1 VFVLFDFKVIQRSR
15 KCVYSD
21 ARNGVA
27 RKKQN
32 KNKKKPVEFGPG
44 AMAAMYCFGIIFGL
58 VLFFSCLSFDIADY
72 PSPYAYPLN
81 TPTSNWCGSVGAF
94 FAYYLLYSIGP
105 GVFVI
110 IISTILYLAAKL
122 MRRDI
127 DQLIFRA
134 IGLALLTVAISSS
147 FQCLWPARLF
157 AFPFGSGGA
166 LGIATADLLKENF
179 AQVGTFILILAIW
192 IVGLILLADDLV
204 LALPLIGGKFLMRL
218 LGIAT
223 PAWAVAMDQSDRLG
237 QIWQRLSAK
246 QKSKR
251 RSLRPAYLQDPDMDE
266 VLESELD
273 LDEDE
278 YEDEA
283 YEDADGDEEEHE
295 DEAGIAQDAVSGK
308 SEDKPAE
315 KQSTFERLRALAI
328 NRNGIQPRATKPY
341 VQPSYDDYTLPPL
354 TLLAEPEYG
363 YAEEQEQVVKDK
375 AAVLQRFLSEFNV
388 NAQVI
393 AAETGPVV
401 TMYEVELAAGVK
413 VSQISGLSND
423 MARALSVGAV
433 RVVAPLPGKHTIGLE
448 VPNSKKETV
457 RIRSLFED
465 SGQKHGKMAIP
476 LFLGKD
482 SSGESLVSDL
492 AKMPH
497 LLIAGTTG
505 SGKSVCINS
514 IIVSILM
521 TKRPDEVKLI
531 LVDPKMVEMTAYNT
545 VPHLMCPIVTET
557 PMAVQILEWATV
569 KMDERYAVL
578 AEGRVKNIAEF
589 NKLGAKEVIRRF
601 NPTTPDE
608 EAKIPKQLPYI
619 VIIIDELADLM
630 MTASKEIE
638 SYIVRLAQKSRAV
651 GIHIVLAT
659 QRPQA
664 TVVTGLIKSNM
675 PTRIGFRV
683 AARMDSRII
692 LDQNGAEM
700 LLGEGDMLFLK
711 PGTSDLIRAQGTFL
725 DDNEIRHIVRHLKE
739 VGEPQFH
746 PELTQLK
753 HIDTSEMQK
762 DDLFDE
768 AVRVVLASKR
778 GSVSLLQRRLSIGY
792 ARSSRIIEMMASSGI
807 LGEYKGSQAREV
819 LMTLEE
825 YEAICAQMETDA
837 ANGYSDMAESQPEDS
852 KYVSEGQREY
862 MAIDSEDADVTD
874 TLDDEEEIDDDEEN
888 ESDEDYEYVEEEE
901 EDEDED
907 VEEDD
912 GEEEQE
918 EEDAHDDERKTR
930 KKKTKKEEEEYE
942 YEYKFE

>member
-1 VFVLFDFKVIQRSR
+1 M
-15 KCVYSD
+15 
-21 ARNGVA
+21 A
-27 RKKQN
+27 RKKPN
-32 KNKKKPVEFGPG
+32 KKKKKPVEFGLG
-44 AMAAMYCFGIIFGL
+44 TIAAIYCFGIVFGV
-58 VLFFSCLSFDIADY
+58 VLLFSCLSFDIADY
-72 PSPYAYPLN
+72 PSPYAYPMN
-81 TPTSNWCGSVGAF
+81 TPTSNWCGTVGAF
-94 FAYYLLYSIGP
+94 FAYYLMYSIGP
-105 GVFVI
+105 GVFMLIIPVI
-110 IISTILYLAAKL
+110 VYLIIRLC
-122 MRRDI
+122 RQNV
-127 DQLIFRA
+127 DQLVFRS
-134 IGLALLTVAISSS
+134 IGLALLTIALSSS
-147 FQCLWPARLF
+147 YQCLWPTKVF
-157 AFPFGSGGA
+157 AFPFGAGGA
-166 LGIATADLLKENF
+166 LGVATTDLLRDNF
-179 AQVGTFILILAIW
+179 AQVGTFILMVAIW
-192 IVGLILLADDLV
+192 IVGLVLLADNVV
-204 LALPLIGGKFLMRL
+204 LALPILAGKFLMRL

-223 PAWAVAMDQSDRLG
+223 PAWAAAVDQSDRLG
-237 QIWQRLSAK
+237 HIWQKLSVQ

-251 RSLRPAYLQDPDMDE
+251 RSILLGHSQDPALDE
-266 VLESELD
+266 ELEAELE

-278 YEDEA
+278 YEEVE
-283 YEDADGDEEEHE
+283 YEYEDEEE
-295 DEAGIAQDAVSGK
+295 DD
-308 SEDKPAE
+308 SEDAEESDSEGKPEE
-315 KQSTFERLRALAI
+315 KKSTFERLRALAI
-328 NRNGIQPRATKPY
+328 NRNGGQPKVTKPY

-354 TLLAEPEYG
+354 ELLAEPEYG
-363 YAEEQEQVVKDK
+363 YAEEQEQVVKSK
-375 AAVLQRFLSEFNV
+375 AAVLERFLTEFNV
-388 NAQVI
+388 NAHII

-413 VSQISGLSND
+413 VSQITGLSND
-423 MARALSVGAV
+423 MARALSAGAV
-433 RVVAPLPGKHTIGLE
+433 RVVAPLPDKHTIGIE

-457 RIRSLFED
+457 RIRSMFD
-465 SGQKHGKMAIP
+465 HSSQKHRKMAIP

-482 SSGESLVSDL
+482 SSGEPLVSDL

-521 TKRPDEVKLI
+521 TKRPDEVKLV
-531 LVDPKMVEMTAYNT
+531 LVDPKMVEMTAYST

-557 PMAVQILEWATV
+557 PVAVQILEWATV

-578 AEGRVKNIAEF
+578 AEARVKNISEF
-589 NKLGAKEVIRRF
+589 NKLGAEEVIRRF

-608 EAKIPKQLPYI
+608 EAKIPKKLPYI

-725 DDNEIRHIVRHLKE
+725 DDGEIRNIVKHLKE
-739 VGEPQFH
+739 VAEPQFH

-753 HIDTSEMQK
+753 RIDSSEIQK
-762 DDLFDE
+762 DDLFDN

-792 ARSSRIIEMMASSGI
+792 ARSSRIIEMMAASGI

-819 LMTLEE
+819 MMTLDE
-825 YEAICAQMETDA
+825 YEAICSQMEADA
-837 ANGYSDMAESQPEDS
+837 NAGYADMAKPEPEEPT
-852 KYVSEGQREY
+852 YASEGQREY
-862 MAIDSEDADVTD
+862 MATSGDDDIDDHTEQEVND
-874 TLDDEEEIDDDEEN
+874 EIDVAKDT
-888 ESDEDYEYVEEEE
+888 DEDEYQCEMVEEENPK
-901 EDEDED
+901 
-907 VEEDD
+907 EEDD
-912 GEEEQE
+912 KKKETGKKGKAKKHAPEQE
-918 EEDAHDDERKTR
+918 
-930 KKKTKKEEEEYE
+930 EEEEYE
-942 YEYKFE
+942 YEYEYEYE